1 MKMNHLVVA
10 LGISLGVM
18 SSANAAVDPKL
29 PDYEKTSGISGS
41 MSSVGSDTLNNL
53 MTFWAEGFKKQYPN
67 INIQIQGAGSS
78 TAPPALEQGTAN
90 FGPMSRPIK
99 DAEIQAFE
107 KKYGYKPVAVP
118 VAVDALAVFVH
129 KDNPVKGMS
138 MPLVDAIFSS
148 TRKCGMERDVTK
160 WGQAGL
166 TGAWANRELQIYG
179 RNSVSGTYGYFKE
192 HSLCKGDFKNNVNE
206 QPGSASVVQSVAT
219 SINGIGYSGIGYK
232 TSGVRAVPLKGADGE
247 FHEANEKNALSGKY
261 PLARFLYVYINKAPN
276 KPLRPVD
283 AEFLKLVL
291 SKQGQEIVEKD
302 GYIPLPSSEVK
313 KIRAKLG
320 L

>member
-1 MKMNHLVVA
+1 
-10 LGISLGVM
+10 
-18 SSANAAVDPKL
+18 
-29 PDYEKTSGISGS
+29 
-41 MSSVGSDTLNNL
+41 
-53 MTFWAEGFKKQYPN
+53 
-67 INIQIQGAGSS
+67 
-78 TAPPALEQGTAN
+78 
-90 FGPMSRPIK
+90 
-99 DAEIQAFE
+99 
-107 KKYGYKPVAVP
+107 
-118 VAVDALAVFVH
+118 
-129 KDNPVKGMS
+129 
-138 MPLVDAIFSS
+138 
-148 TRKCGMERDVTK
+148 
-160 WGQAGL
+160 
-166 TGAWANRELQIYG
+166 
-179 RNSVSGTYGYFKE
+179 
-192 HSLCKGDFKNNVNE
+192 
-206 QPGSASVVQSVAT
+206 VQSVAT